1 MADSAGKHKLKHVN
15 EAPAIERWPVFFW
28 LDRQYPALYSD
39 MIRRFTAVEEPLDL
53 DLSLPAHGQRNNGGG
68 QTENLAMMPA
78 AERESS

>member
-1 MADSAGKHKLKHVN
+1 MTHRPSRGGRFSFGWT
-15 EAPAIERWPVFFW
+15 AIE
-28 LDRQYPALYSD
+28 YPALYSD

-78 AERESS
+78 AE